1 MALVIV
7 FLVHTFAMFN
17 MWKLV
22 RINQI
27 ARRITDTRN
36 ADCSN

>member
-1 MALVIV
+1 MSLAIIV
-7 FLVHTFAMFN
+7 SLVHTVAMFN

-27 ARRITDTRN
+27 ARKITHT
-36 ADCSN
+36 